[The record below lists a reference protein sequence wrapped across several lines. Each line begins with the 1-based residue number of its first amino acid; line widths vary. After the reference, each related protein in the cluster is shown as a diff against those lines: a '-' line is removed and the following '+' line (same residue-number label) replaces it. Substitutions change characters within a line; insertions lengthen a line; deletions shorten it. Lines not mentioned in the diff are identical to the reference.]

1 MDGFTVV
8 ALILSV
14 VILAVLVWLLIAVG
28 RLRSRTPQSDVES
41 SIQLLKAELV
51 ARQAESL
58 VALRSSID
66 NANRLLNERLAE
78 GTSALDRRMAVF
90 SEIDTKLGQLSTQ
103 ARNIETIGG
112 NISTL
117 SELLRAPKMRGN
129 LGEFFLEN
137 LLAEILPATMFETQY
152 RFASGLRVDAVIRLG
167 GKLVPIDA
175 KFPLESYER
184 LVASTDG
191 DKAVRKEFA
200 QALKRHI
207 DAISS
212 KYIRPDEKTTEFAI
226 MYVPAEAVYYQLV
239 SQTDDGT
246 FDYALSKKVI
256 PSSPGHLYGFLA
268 SIAAISAETRL
279 AQSGLVDGSRQ
290 LLAGLTDLADILAK
304 LERYH
309 ERMNGSLRS
318 LSASFEKARSETSHM
333 GDRLEK
339 LRHPEVDEQES
350 TSPDSDNQA

>member
-8 ALILSV
+8 VLILSV
-14 VILAVLVWLLIAVG
+14 VILAVLVWLLVAVG
-28 RLRSRTPQSDVES
+28 RLRSRSSQTDLES

-51 ARQAESL
+51 TKQAESL

-66 NANRLLNERLAE
+66 SANRLLNERLAE
-78 GTSALDRRMAVF
+78 GTTALDRRMAVF

-103 ARNIETIGG
+103 ARNIETIGS

-137 LLAEILPATMFETQY
+137 LLGEILPASMFETQY

-175 KFPLESYER
+175 KFPLEAYER
-184 LVASTDG
+184 LAASTG
-191 DKAVRKEFA
+191 DDKVVRKEFA

-207 DAISS
+207 DAIST
-212 KYIRPDEKTTEFAI
+212 KYIRPDENTTEFAI
-226 MYVPAEAVYYQLV
+226 MYVPAEAIYYQLV
-239 SQTDDGT
+239 SQTDDGA

-268 SIAAISAETRL
+268 SVAAISAETRL
-279 AQSGLVDGSRQ
+279 AQAGLVDGSRQ

-304 LERYH
+304 LERYL
-309 ERMNGSLRS
+309 ERMNGSIRS

-333 GDRLEK
+333 ADRLEK
-339 LRHPEVDEQES
+339 LRHPNAESQES
-350 TSPDSDNQA
+350 TAPDSGN